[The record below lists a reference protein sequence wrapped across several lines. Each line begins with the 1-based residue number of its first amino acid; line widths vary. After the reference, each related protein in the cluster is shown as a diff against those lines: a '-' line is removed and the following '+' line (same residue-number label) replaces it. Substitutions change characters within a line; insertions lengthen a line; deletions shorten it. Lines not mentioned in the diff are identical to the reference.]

1 MLDLGGAC
9 RAAPRFWPRASR
21 ARAHFGAH
29 LLARTFW
36 RAPFPRAH
44 FGARLSPAQNTRIHR
59 KIRKA
64 GARVCVRMRTAEL
77 PTPPCAPAPEADSRR
92 RGGPGR
98 PESTAAVIPRRSSRT
113 GSRWPSPAPSRGR
126 RFAAAL
132 IPRLFGNSVPGHTAS
147 PVPNLHPPPP
157 HRPRHTRPPDL
168 SSCFTGSCGSPRAPF
183 QPPVGPRQH
192 PDGDSDPRFDRS
204 ALRTVST
211 VSAL

>member
-147 PVPNLHPPPP
+147 PVPNGHPPPP
-157 HRPRHTRPPDL
+157 PPPPPHPPTRPLVLLHRFLWEPE
-168 SSCFTGSCGSPRAPF
+168 SAFPASRRPPAAPRRRL
-183 QPPVGPRQH
+183 G
-192 PDGDSDPRFDRS
+192 S
-204 ALRTVST
+204 AL
-211 VSAL
+211 